1 MTSKHHHLRQTLRNC
16 CLAAAAFALAL
27 PPALADTAFKLPPP
41 RPADF
46 GKQAASHEV
55 RLLANWVLA
64 SRDNRSMPFVIL
76 DKRLARLYVFDS
88 GGLLRGATPVLLGR
102 ARGDDS
108 VPGIGERKMED
119 IEVFERTTPSGRFVG
134 QPGRNVDGEDIV
146 WVDYD
151 AAVSMHR
158 LRAID
163 PKERRFQRLASRTP
177 FDNRI
182 SYGCINVPAAFYDAF
197 VSPLF
202 AAHRAVVYVLPETR
216 GLRNLFTPPDTARA
230 ATHVTRPGAR
240 GVTALGL
247 VPLSKL

>member
-1 MTSKHHHLRQTLRNC
+1 MTSKRYHLRHTLRSC
-16 CLAAAAFALAL
+16 CLAAAALALAL
-27 PPALADTAFKLPPP
+27 PAFGETAFKLPPP

-46 GKQAASHEV
+46 GKQATTPQV

-108 VPGIGERKMED
+108 VPGIGERKMEE

-134 QPGRNVDGEDIV
+134 QPGRNAEGEDIV

-158 LRAID
+158 LRVVD
-163 PKERRFQRLASRTP
+163 PKERRLKRIATRTP

-182 SYGCINVPAAFYDAF
+182 SYGCINIPPAFYDAF

-216 GLRNLFTPPDTARA
+216 GLRHMFEPPETRRA